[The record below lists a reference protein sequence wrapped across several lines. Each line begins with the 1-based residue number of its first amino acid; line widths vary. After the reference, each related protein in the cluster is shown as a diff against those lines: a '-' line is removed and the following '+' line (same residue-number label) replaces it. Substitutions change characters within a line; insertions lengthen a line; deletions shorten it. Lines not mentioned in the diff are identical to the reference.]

1 MLNVYSTG
9 EKIYIESDIHGG
21 CVARLCKMSAELY
34 SDSKVGESRLEEYV
48 LNCPFEKFQEIVK
61 HKYGIEIDDEH
72 RPDWSTCLP
81 ISLDQTES
89 HA

>member
-34 SDSKVGESRLEEYV
+34 NDYKIGEGSHLEEYV
-48 LNCPFEKFQEIVK
+48 LNCSFEKFQESVK
-61 HKYGIEIDDEH
+61 RKYGIEIAEEH
-72 RPDWSTCLP
+72 RPDWS
-81 ISLDQTES
+81 I
-89 HA
+89 